1 MQSAIA
7 TENSSEQQAAPA
19 FQEGNDQLLNAKI
32 VIVDDESTTME
43 VVKAYLEE
51 TGYRNFVLIEESIQA
66 LAALERQRPDL
77 LLLDLKMPKVSG
89 FDLLRDIRKHPKL
102 KHLPDFKVL
111 KPPHFQRRI
120 HIR

>member
-7 TENSSEQQAAPA
+7 KENSSEQQAAPA

-51 TGYRNFVLIEESIQA
+51 TGYRNFVLIEESPWLPSNDSGPTCCCSTLKCRRCRA
-66 LAALERQRPDL
+66 LTC
-77 LLLDLKMPKVSG
+77 
-89 FDLLRDIRKHPKL
+89 
-102 KHLPDFKVL
+102 
-111 KPPHFQRRI
+111 
-120 HIR
+120 